1 MSKFFKSL
9 RLSDFLL
16 VLGIGAF
23 IGMLVP
29 GYEAMAKNDVVHLAQ
44 PLWLNIILFFTMIL
58 FYGLYILRERKKE
71 VYNINKYLRVLFVLV
86 LTISLIVILTQPE
99 TIDFVVTAKR
109 PVIQTVGLSV
119 PISFGTKMFMCMQI
133 FGILSTI
140 YLLIFNYSKRIKSIN
155 FIHILAVI
163 FILLILA
170 SITWTIVKEANHYP
184 GFVKALF
191 AKDFEVSEVGK
202 NAIKSF
208 YLNKN
213 MYAIILFLGLLLM
226 GVAHHVSNKK
236 IYFFFIAITYLETGF
251 TFSRT
256 GYILA
261 TGFILIFIYHK
272 LFSHF
277 KHSPKGIIS
286 TITISILLATV
297 VVFLFVFVEE
307 VRTRFTKLFFGGGM
321 TFSSRT
327 TIWEYCRAIVT
338 DPLSFIIG
346 RGYGTFNI
354 ALNDAIA
361 AGLGESMTVSAHSWV
376 FSLLGKGGL
385 LYLALFL
392 SIVIYGIV
400 NSVKVYYR
408 NRGLSFILI
417 AAIALTIVYS
427 LFEDFYYTTLVFVLL
442 GIVANRCF
450 KPKPVEAPQPV
461 YNRLIIV
468 NGQVIIQQ

>member
-16 VLGIGAF
+16 VLGVGAF

-29 GYEAMAKNDVVHLAQ
+29 GYEAMAKNDVVHLAM
-44 PLWLNIILFFTMIL
+44 PLWLNIILFFTMVL

-71 VYNINKYLRVLFVLV
+71 VYNIHKYLRVLFVVV

-99 TIDFVVTAKR
+99 SIDFVITAKR
-109 PVIQTVGLSV
+109 PVIQTIDLSV
-119 PISFGTKMFMCMQI
+119 PLSFGTKMFMCMQI

-170 SITWTIVKEANHYP
+170 SIAWTFVKEVAHYP
-184 GFVKALF
+184 GFIKALF
-191 AKDFEVSEVGK
+191 AKELEVSEVGR

-236 IYFFFIAITYLETGF
+236 VYFFFMAITYIETIF

-256 GYILA
+256 GVVLA
-261 TGFILIFIYHK
+261 TGFVLIFIYHK
-272 LFSHF
+272 LFSYF

-286 TITISILLATV
+286 TITITILLATV

-307 VRTRFTKLFFGGGM
+307 VRTRFVKLFFSSGL

-327 TIWEYCRAIVT
+327 TIWEYARAMLT
-338 DPLSFIIG
+338 DPLSFAIG

-354 ALNDAIA
+354 ALNDAIE
-361 AGLGESMTVSAHSWV
+361 AGFGESMTVSAHSWV
-376 FSLLGKGGL
+376 FSLLGKGGI
-385 LYLALFL
+385 LYLVLFL
-392 SIVIYGIV
+392 SLIIYGIV
-400 NSVKVYYR
+400 NCVKLYYR
-408 NRGLSFILI
+408 NRGLSFII
-417 AAIALTIVYS
+417 ITAIALTVFYS
-427 LFEDFYYTTLVFVLL
+427 LFEDFYYTTFVFILL
-442 GIVANRCF
+442 AIVANRCF
-450 KPKPVEAPQPV
+450 KPKPVEAPQPI